1 MIELAIITFVALS
14 SSKFHMADDGKF
26 INHTREMI
34 LQNEDKGISTFLPV
48 FFKFSSFINPNFR
61 HFQFSSEIFNSSVS
75 ILVTRNL
82 KSARSQV
89 R

>member
-1 MIELAIITFVALS
+1 MNDMAINTFVPKS
-14 SSKFHMADDGKF
+14 SIKFHMADDCNF
-26 INHTREMI
+26 IKHTIETI
-34 LQNEDKGISTFLPV
+34 LQNEDKVISTFLPV

-61 HFQFSSEIFNSSVS
+61 QFQFSSEFFNSPIS